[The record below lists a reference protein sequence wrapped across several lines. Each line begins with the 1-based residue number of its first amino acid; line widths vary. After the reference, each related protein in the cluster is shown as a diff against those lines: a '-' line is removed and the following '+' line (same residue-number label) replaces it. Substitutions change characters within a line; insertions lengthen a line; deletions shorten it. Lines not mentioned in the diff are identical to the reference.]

1 MPKACY
7 ILRVN
12 KVHRV
17 LSQPIELREKK
28 KKGRALWDSGQATLH
43 LDIQPAS
50 ISDVKRE

>member
-28 KKGRALWDSGQATLH
+28 KKAEHYG
-43 LDIQPAS
+43 IQ
-50 ISDVKRE
+50 DRLLYT

>member
-17 LSQPIELREKK
+17 LSQPIELRKK
-28 KKGRALWDSGQATLH
+28 KKAEHYG
-43 LDIQPAS
+43 I
-50 ISDVKRE
+50 